1 MAIRRCNG
9 QLYVPN
15 QQLACYTNQIGANR
29 FGFPLLKGLTT
40 THDSHPAQRIV
51 SQYRTME

>member
-1 MAIRRCNG
+1 MAIRRFNG